1 MSSAMP
7 SILCFFSFFLLYP
20 RFLFQIYIPGIPEA
34 GILAFFIQNPE
45 KMLDLLHGLR
55 MHQIMAFPFQEIN
68 QWVVLGIFFFIIH
81 FGCCDPVCQHLCHIF
96 FGHSHATHGMILI
109 IDLIINPIFKMMLV
123 PALVMKPGGG
133 ISFILP
139 LCIIRA
145 SVSLI
150 IFGSHQEL
158 GWHVF

>member
-68 QWVVLGIFFFIIH
+68 QWIMLGIFFFIIH
-81 FGCCDPVCQHLCHIF
+81 FGCRDPVCSALPHIF
-96 FGHSHATHGMILI
+96 WAFSCHPWHDPYHRSDNQSNIQNDA
-109 IDLIINPIFKMMLV
+109 V
-123 PALVMKPGGG
+123 PAFVMKPGGG
-133 ISFILP
+133 ISFIFP

-158 GWHVF
+158 RWHVF